1 VLIPVLDAWFG
12 RRAVLRVQPQR
23 LRGELS
29 RLPQGVRPS
38 PASRSTKAGRYPA
51 QYNGALFFADHSRN
65 EIWAI
70 LPGANGLPDP
80 SRLQSFVGVDA
91 TGGAAGIPST

>member
-1 VLIPVLDAWFG
+1 VLTPLLDAWFG

-29 RLPQGVRPS
+29 RLPQGGS
-38 PASRSTKAGRYPA
+38 SITGIAFYQGGSYPA
-51 QYNGALFFADHSRN
+51 QYDGAPFFADHSRN
-65 EIWAI
+65 EIWAM
-70 LPGANGLPDP
+70 LPGTNGLPDP

-91 TGGAAGIPST
+91 TAVPPGIPST